1 MKLFGGTP
9 YSYVPLNFATG
20 SLTCSRVYL
29 ASFLTHSFLFT
40 KGALLERT
48 KPGGFGFI
56 KIFFLLSSNA
66 GKEMGSILGPLW
78 GLY

>member
-20 SLTCSRVYL
+20 SLPCSRVYL

-56 KIFFLLSSNA
+56 KIFSF
-66 GKEMGSILGPLW
+66 
-78 GLY
+78 

>member
-29 ASFLTHSFLFT
+29 ARFLTHSFLFT

-56 KIFFLLSSNA
+56 KIFSF
-66 GKEMGSILGPLW
+66 
-78 GLY
+78 